1 MDQTTNIESLKRLI
15 QEFCSERDWDQFHA
29 PKELAIGLSTE
40 ANEVLELFRFKNE
53 AEVLEKLQNS
63 EFRTKLS
70 NELADVLFFLLRF
83 SQLYNFDLSDG
94 LRSKMTLNAQKYPAE
109 KVKGSNKKYNEYP

>member
-1 MDQTTNIESLKRLI
+1 MDQTTNIESLKRII
-15 QEFCSERDWDQFHA
+15 QEFCAARDWDQFHA

-40 ANEVLELFRFKNE
+40 ANEVLELFRFKSE
-53 AEVLEKLQNS
+53 AEVVEKLQDP

-83 SQLYNFDLSDG
+83 SQMYDFDLSEG
-94 LRSKMTLNAQKYPAE
+94 FHAKMDSNAKKYPVD
-109 KVKGSNKKYNEYP
+109 KVKGSNKKYTEY